1 MKTSQS
7 FGVNFTIKKQK
18 ANKDGRTNVY
28 ACIIVNKEKCFIALK
43 HQVEVESWDYGRGSV
58 KVKALDAKE
67 TNAYLEEV
75 KFTITTYYQ
84 QLQIAG
90 KEISPQLLKSHF
102 LGEAIEETYN
112 LSKLMDYHHEVASAA
127 LTWST
132 LKHYAVTR
140 RYLEKFLKE
149 KRKTSDIHIHEI
161 DYKFI
166 IDFETYLRNHKPADH
181 FQPLN
186 NNGVMKHLI
195 RLRKMTTLAFKL
207 QWINKDP
214 FKSYKFRYKKV
225 ETAFLS
231 TAELALIQNHE
242 FASDSLIMIRDL
254 FVYACYTGL
263 SFVDLMNLT
272 ERNVVNGEDGGK
284 WLKLFRQKSNEAT
297 NIPLLAPALALME
310 KYKDNPR
317 ANYLGTVFP
326 TITNQKVN
334 MHLKEVAKI
343 IGIKKKLTFGVARH
357 TFATT
362 ITLANNVPIETVSK
376 MMGHTKIA
384 TTQIYARVL
393 LKKISEDMSMLKEK
407 FEQQPKRAAG
417 RKGVPKNHLKRV
429 SQWDQ

>member
-1 MKTSQS
+1 MRTSQS
-7 FGVNFTIKKQK
+7 FGVHFTIKKEK
-18 ANKDGRTNVY
+18 AKSGMASIYAVITINKDK
-28 ACIIVNKEKCFIALK
+28 AIFALK
-43 HQVEVESWDYGRGSV
+43 KQVNVEDWDKGHSGLKA
-58 KVKALDAKE
+58 KVPDAKE
-67 TNAYLEEV
+67 TNAYLEQV

-84 QLQIAG
+84 QLQLEG
-90 KEISPQLLKSHF
+90 KEITPQLLKACF
-102 LGEAIEETYN
+102 LGEDTEETYC
-112 LSKLMDYHHEVASAA
+112 LSTLMDYHNETASAA

-140 RYLEKFLKE
+140 RYLEKFLLAKYRTTDVRV
-149 KRKTSDIHIHEI
+149 KDI

-166 IDFETYLRNHKPADH
+166 IDFETFLRNYKPADH
-181 FQPLN
+181 YQPLN

-207 QWINKDP
+207 QWINRDP
-214 FKSYKFRYKKV
+214 FKNYKFRYKKV

-231 TAELALIQNHE
+231 GAELKAIEKHE
-242 FASDSLIMIRDL
+242 FASDSLITIRDYFL
-254 FVYACYTGL
+254 FACYTGL
-263 SFVDLMNLT
+263 SFVDLMNLK
-272 ERNVVNGEDGGK
+272 ERNIVNGEDGEK
-284 WLKLFRQKSNEAT
+284 WLKLFRQKSNEPT
-297 NIPLLAPALALME
+297 NIPVLPPAMTIMN

-317 ANYLGTVFP
+317 AVLMGTIFP

-343 IGIKKKLTFGVARH
+343 IGIRKTLTFGVARH

-393 LKKISEDMSMLKEK
+393 LKKISDDMSVLKEK
-407 FEQQPKRAAG
+407 LEPKPKRPAS
-417 RKGVPKNHLKRV
+417 RKPVLKKV
-429 SQWDQ
+429 S

>member
-7 FGVNFTIKKQK
+7 FGVHFTIRKGRE
-18 ANKDGRTNVY
+18 KDGKTAVY
-28 ACIIVNKEKCFIALK
+28 ASITINKEKVLLALK
-43 HQVEVESWDYGRGSV
+43 RFVDVESWDKGHGCV
-58 KVKALDAKE
+58 KVRFPEAKE

-75 KFTITTYYQ
+75 KFTITSYYQ

-90 KEISPQLLKSHF
+90 KEITPQLVKAYF
-102 LGEAIEETYN
+102 LGEATEETYS
-112 LSKLMDYHHEVASAA
+112 LSRLMDYHYETASAA

-149 KRKTSDIHIHEI
+149 KRKTTDIRINDI

-166 IDFETYLRNHKPADH
+166 IDFETFLRNHKPADH
-181 FQPLN
+181 FQPIN

-207 QWINKDP
+207 QWISKDP
-214 FKSYKFRYKKV
+214 FKNYKFRYKKV

-231 TAELALIQNHE
+231 TNELKTLEKYEI
-242 FASDSLIMIRDL
+242 ASDTLVVIRDYFL
-254 FVYACYTGL
+254 FACYTGL
-263 SFVDLMNLT
+263 SFVDLMNLH
-272 ERNVVNGEDGGK
+272 EGNVVRGEDGEK
-284 WLKLFRQKSNEAT
+284 WLKLFRQKSNEPT
-297 NIPLLAPALALME
+297 NIPLLAKAREIMN

-317 ANYLGTVFP
+317 SVSLGKIFP

-334 MHLKEVAKI
+334 VYLKEIAKI
-343 IGIKKKLTFGVARH
+343 VGIKKKLTFGVARH

-393 LKKISEDMSMLKEK
+393 LKKVSDDMGKLKKIIENNQLNV
-407 FEQQPKRAAG
+407 EQE
-417 RKGVPKNHLKRV
+417 
-429 SQWDQ
+429 

>member
-7 FGVNFTIKKQK
+7 FGVSFTIKKEK
-18 ANKDGRTNVY
+18 AKDGKTNIYV
-28 ACIIVNKEKCFIALK
+28 CVTINKERALFALK
-43 HQVEVESWDYGRGSV
+43 RYVNVDEWDKGHGCL
-58 KVKALDAKE
+58 KVKAPDAKD

-75 KFTITTYYQ
+75 KFTITTYRQ

-90 KEISPQLLKSHF
+90 KEVTPQLLKSMF
-102 LGEAIEETYN
+102 LGEETDETHT
-112 LSKLMDYHHEVASAA
+112 LTKLMDYHYEVAAAA

-140 RYLEKFLKE
+140 RYLERFLKD
-149 KRKTSDIHIHEI
+149 KMGTTDIRIRDI

-166 IDFETYLRNHKPADH
+166 IDFETYLRNYKSADH
-181 FQPLN
+181 YQPLN

-207 QWINKDP
+207 QWISKDP
-214 FKSYKFRYKKV
+214 FKNYRFRYRKV

-231 TAELALIQNHE
+231 TAELQTLQKRELANE
-242 FASDSLIMIRDL
+242 SLETIRDYFL
-254 FVYACYTGL
+254 FACYTGL
-263 SFVDLMNLT
+263 SFIDLMNLT
-272 ERNVVNGEDGGK
+272 EGNVVIGEDKGK
-284 WLKLFRQKSNEAT
+284 WLKLFRQKSNEPT
-297 NIPLLAPALALME
+297 NIPLLAPALAIMN
-310 KYKDNPR
+310 KYKDHPR
-317 ANYLGTVFP
+317 SVILGRIFP

-334 MHLKEVAKI
+334 VYLKEIAKL

-393 LKKISEDMSMLKEK
+393 LKKISEDMHVLKEK
-407 FEQQPKRAAG
+407 LESVA
-417 RKGVPKNHLKRV
+417 PKNKTTRNANPKTTLKRV
-429 SQWDQ
+429 S

>member
-18 ANKDGRTNVY
+18 ANKDGKTNVY
-28 ACIIVNKEKCFIALK
+28 ACIIVNKEKVFLALK
-43 HQVEVESWDYGRGSV
+43 KQVAVEEWDYGRGSL
-58 KVKALDAKE
+58 KVKAAEAKD
-67 TNAYLEEV
+67 TNSYLEQV

-90 KEISPQLLKSHF
+90 KEVTPQLLKSMF
-102 LGEAIEETYN
+102 LGEDTDETYT
-112 LSKLMDYHHEVASAA
+112 LCKLMDYHYETASAA
-127 LTWST
+127 LKPST
-132 LKHYAVTR
+132 LIHYGVTR

-149 KRKTSDIHIHEI
+149 KLKTTDIRLHDI

-181 FQPLN
+181 FQPIN

-207 QWINKDP
+207 QWITRDP
-214 FKSYKFRYKKV
+214 FKNYKFRYKKV

-231 TAELALIQNHE
+231 TNELKALENYELASETLE
-242 FASDSLIMIRDL
+242 VIRDYFL
-254 FVYACYTGL
+254 FACYTGL
-263 SFVDLMNLT
+263 SFVDLMNLH
-272 ERNVVNGEDGGK
+272 EGNVVRGEDNEK
-284 WLKLFRQKSNEAT
+284 WLKLFRQKSNEPT
-297 NIPLLAPALALME
+297 NIPILSPALAIMN

-317 ANYLGTVFP
+317 SISLGKIFP
-326 TITNQKVN
+326 TITNQKTNVY
-334 MHLKEVAKI
+334 LKEIAKI
-343 IGIKKKLTFGVARH
+343 VGIRKKLTFGVARH

-393 LKKISEDMSMLKEK
+393 LKKISEDMHVLREK
-407 FEQQPKRAAG
+407 LEPETSKRKAG
-417 RKGVPKNHLKRV
+417 RKGNTGNQLKRV
-429 SQWDQ
+429 S

>member
-7 FGVNFTIKKQK
+7 FGVNFTIKKDK
-18 ANKDGRTNVY
+18 ANKDGKTHVY

-43 HQVEVESWDYGRGSV
+43 RQVDVLSWDYGRGSV
-58 KVKALDAKE
+58 KVKLPEAKE
-67 TNAYLEEV
+67 VNSYLEEV

-90 KEISPQLLKSHF
+90 KEITPQLLKAHF
-102 LGEAIEETYN
+102 LGEVVEETCN
-112 LSKLMDYHHEVASAA
+112 LSKLMDYHYEVASAA

-132 LKHYAVTR
+132 LKHYGVTR
-140 RYLEKFLKE
+140 RYLERFLKE
-149 KRKTSDIHIHEI
+149 KRKTTDIRISDI

-166 IDFETYLRNHKPADH
+166 VDFETFLRNYKPKDH

-207 QWINKDP
+207 QWITKDP
-214 FKSYKFRYKKV
+214 FKNYKFRYKKV

-231 TAELALIQNHE
+231 TNELKALENYELA
-242 FASDSLIMIRDL
+242 SDTLQVIRDYFL
-254 FVYACYTGL
+254 FACYTGL
-263 SFVDLMNLT
+263 SFVDLMNLH
-272 ERNVVNGEDGGK
+272 EGNVVRGEDNEK
-284 WLKLFRQKSNEAT
+284 WLKLFRQKSNEPT
-297 NIPLLAPALALME
+297 NIPILSPALDIMN

-317 ANYLGTVFP
+317 SISLGKIFP
-326 TITNQKVN
+326 TITNQKTNVY
-334 MHLKEVAKI
+334 LKEIAKI
-343 IGIKKKLTFGVARH
+343 VGIKKKLTFGVARH

-393 LKKISEDMSMLKEK
+393 LKKISEDMHVLREK
-407 FEQQPKRAAG
+407 LEPEIPKRRAN
-417 RKGVPKNHLKRV
+417 RKTDLKLP
-429 SQWDQ
+429 

>member
-7 FGVNFTIKKQK
+7 FGVNFTIRKGRE
-18 ANKDGRTNVY
+18 KDGKTNVY
-28 ACIIVNKEKCFIALK
+28 ACITVNKDKVLVALK
-43 HQVEVESWDYGRGSV
+43 QLVEVVNWDKGHGYL
-58 KVKALDAKE
+58 KVRVPEAKE
-67 TNAYLEEV
+67 TNAYLEQV

-84 QLQIAG
+84 QLQLAG
-90 KEISPQLLKSHF
+90 KETSPQLLKSMF
-102 LGEAIEETYN
+102 LGEETEESYS
-112 LSKLMDYHHEVASAA
+112 LSRLMDYHYETASAA

-149 KRKTSDIHIHEI
+149 KRKVSDIGINEI

-166 IDFETYLRNHKPADH
+166 VDFETYLRNCKPADH
-181 FQPLN
+181 HQPIN

-207 QWINKDP
+207 QWIGKDP
-214 FKSYKFRYKKV
+214 FKNYKFRYKKV

-231 TAELALIQNHE
+231 TNELKALENYDL
-242 FASDSLIMIRDL
+242 ASDTLKVIRDYFL
-254 FVYACYTGL
+254 FACYTGL
-263 SFVDLMNLT
+263 SFVDLMNLH
-272 ERNVVNGEDGGK
+272 EGNVVRGEDGEK
-284 WLKLFRQKSNEAT
+284 WLKLFRQKSNEPT
-297 NIPLLAPALALME
+297 NLPLLAPALVIMN

-317 ANYLGTVFP
+317 SVTLNKIFP

-334 MHLKEVAKI
+334 VYLKEIAKI
-343 IGIKKKLTFGVARH
+343 IGIKKILTFGVARH

-393 LKKISEDMSMLKEK
+393 LKKISEDMHVLREK
-407 FEQQPKRAAG
+407 MEPEAPKRKAN
-417 RKGVPKNHLKRV
+417 RKGVTNTQLKKV
-429 SQWDQ
+429 S